1 MGGLLAVI
9 LGKILTDNL
18 SRWIAQKV
26 LLTTLFITVLPI
38 VLNNFLYEVIQY
50 AINIASTVDPQGLP
64 SLTLQLSG
72 LAGWFFSNLYLPDAF
87 SVILSAVSVRV
98 FLNHIPFLRL

>member
-1 MGGLLAVI
+1 MGALLAYF

-18 SRWIAQKV
+18 SRWIAHKI

-38 VLNNFLYEVIQY
+38 VLNNFLYEIIGY
-50 AINIASTVDPQGLP
+50 AIDLSSTVNPQSLP
-64 SLTLQLSG
+64 DLTLSFTG

-87 SVILSAVSVRV
+87 SVIFSAISVRV
-98 FLNHIPFLRL
+98 LLNHIPFLRL